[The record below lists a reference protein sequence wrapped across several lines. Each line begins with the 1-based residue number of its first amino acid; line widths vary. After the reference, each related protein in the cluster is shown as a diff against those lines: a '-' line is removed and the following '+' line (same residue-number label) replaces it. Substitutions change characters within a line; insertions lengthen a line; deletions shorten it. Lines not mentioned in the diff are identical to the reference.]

1 MVEINHLL
9 KTPENLISSALLI
22 VDLD

>member
-9 KTPENLISSALLI
+9 KTPENPISSALLI
-22 VDLD
+22 VALD